1 MWILGLKGLII
12 CFRAGRL
19 LERSSPNL
27 WPGFKSRR
35 RRHVWVEFVVGSL
48 LYCLGLFFGYFS
60 NAFATVAFNFPFII
74 IFLT

>member
-35 RRHVWVEFVVGSL
+35 RRYVWVEFVVGSL

-60 NAFATVAFNFPFII
+60 NAFATVAFNFPSII

>member
-35 RRHVWVEFVVGSL
+35 RRHVWVEFVVGL
-48 LYCLGLFFGYFS
+48 LFFGYFS
-60 NAFATVAFNFPFII
+60 NALPPLRLISPP
-74 IFLT
+74 LLSS

>member
-12 CFRAGRL
+12 CFRAGHL

-48 LYCLGLFFGYFS
+48 LYCLG
-60 NAFATVAFNFPFII
+60 FPLGTFPT
-74 IFLT
+74 FLPLLRLISPPLLSF